1 MVNHKSFMKEI
12 VIGNKKINEKSSV
25 YIIAEIGLNHQG
37 DVGLAKKLID
47 IAHEAGADC
56 VKFQKRSL
64 QKLYKEGIL
73 DHPEEQEQGGQ
84 YLIRHIKQSEF
95 SNAQMQ
101 ELYSY
106 TMQKGIDFLC
116 TPLDE
121 ESVGFLASLNVAA
134 YKIGSPDMTNLKLI
148 SKVRDTGKP
157 MIISTG
163 MSFVS
168 EIEQVVKFLEDIN
181 ATYALLH
188 CNSTY
193 PASWSDLNL
202 RFIKT
207 LQEKY
212 DCPIGY
218 SGHERGI
225 GASLAAVALGAK
237 IIEKHLTMDRSL
249 PGPDHKASLEP
260 EEFKELVQSIRIVET
275 ALGEPVR
282 FLSRGEYLNRQH
294 LSKSLVAARD
304 LKKGT
309 VLTFQD
315 IEVKSP
321 GKGTS
326 PLKLNS
332 FVGQRLIHRD
342 VKKDDYL
349 LESDIGA
356 YELVGKTDL
365 GIKHTWG
372 VVARM
377 DDIDNLLRCN
387 SDFVEMH
394 LTSADIKLKREYSKK
409 YDRDLVIHFAEYDED
424 FLVDLAS
431 PDSKLRKRSIDYVNQ
446 SLEYGRKLKPLF
458 RNEGQGV
465 KFIIHPGGFNMDS
478 SLSDRKEELEH
489 NLYNSLQSL
498 EAEGFELLLENM
510 PPFPWFFGGQWFG
523 GFFMDSKEIADFSKR
538 TGFGIAFD
546 TSHAALYCNY
556 SKKDFEKYV
565 QEILPVTQYVQI
577 GDAAGLNGEGL
588 GIGDGTVDFRM
599 LLNYLAKT
607 DLWILPE
614 VWQGHKF
621 SGEGFLVAMEKLK
634 TIHPD
639 L

>member
-1 MVNHKSFMKEI
+1 MREI
-12 VIGNKKINEKSSV
+12 VIGNRKINEKSPV
-25 YIIAEIGLNHQG
+25 YIIAEVGLNHQG

-47 IAHEAGADC
+47 IAVQAGADC

-64 QKLYKEGIL
+64 QKLYREGIL

-84 YLIRHIKQSEF
+84 YLIRHIKQCEL
-95 SNAQMQ
+95 SNAQME

-106 TMQKGIDFLC
+106 TIGKGIHFLC
-116 TPLDE
+116 TPWDE
-121 ESVGFLASLNVAA
+121 ESLEFLTSLNVAA
-134 YKIGSPDMTNLKLI
+134 YKIGSPDMSNLKLI
-148 SKVRDTGKP
+148 RKVQQTGKP

-168 EIEQVVKFLEDIN
+168 EIEQLVRFLSEIN

-193 PASWSDLNL
+193 PAFWHDINL
-202 RFIKT
+202 RFLKT

-212 DCPIGY
+212 DCLVGY

-225 GASLAAVALGAK
+225 AVALAAVALGAK
-237 IIEKHLTMDRSL
+237 IIEKHLTTDRTL

-260 EEFKELVQSIRIVET
+260 EEFKELVRNIRVVET

-294 LSKSLVAARD
+294 LSKSLVAGRD
-304 LKKGT
+304 LEKGT
-309 VLTFQD
+309 VLTYDD

-332 FVGQRLIHRD
+332 FVGKKLILRD

-349 LESDIGA
+349 LESDIGE
-356 YELVGKTDL
+356 YTLVKKADL
-365 GIKHTWG
+365 GIKHSWG

-377 DDIDNLLRCN
+377 DDIDSLLRCN

-394 LTSADIKLKREYSKK
+394 LTTADIKLKRQYSKR
-409 YDRDLVIHFAEYDED
+409 YNLDLAIHFAEYDED
-424 FLVDLAS
+424 FLVDLAN
-431 PDSKLRKRSIDYVNQ
+431 PDSEIRRRSVEYVNQ
-446 SLEYGRKLKPLF
+446 CLEYGRSLKPLF
-458 RNEGQGV
+458 RNGDQKV
-465 KFIIHPGGFNMDS
+465 KFIIPPGGFNMNN
-478 SLSDRKEELEH
+478 SLADKKEELES
-489 NLYNSLQSL
+489 NLHNSLQKL
-498 EAEGFELLLENM
+498 KADGFELLLENM
-510 PPFPWFFGGQWFG
+510 PPFPWFFGGQWFA
-523 GFFMDSKEIADFSKR
+523 GFCMDSKEIADFSRR

-546 TSHAALYCNY
+546 TSHAALYCNHAG
-556 SKKDFEKYV
+556 KDFEEYV
-565 QEILPVTQYVQI
+565 REILPVVRYVQI

-599 LLNYLAKT
+599 LLNYLVKT
-607 DLWILPE
+607 NLWILPE

-634 TIHPD
+634 AIHPD